1 MSKIRY
7 GVQMFGNVRTKE
19 EEAEQKTLGSIQ
31 VSQNKLARFLNGNK
45 LMDKIPTVQIY
56 KELNLL
62 SVNQINAQIKL
73 LEVWK
78 SKNCDAHPTKWLNRN
93 DTNSDL
99 RTRAAD
105 ANKLIEA
112 HGSKILTSTFYS
124 DAAKVWNNAPDC
136 IKQCQSV
143 YAVKKQ
149 IKQYITSLPI

>member
-1 MSKIRY
+1 MKKMVLQSKETI
-7 GVQMFGNVRTKE
+7 
-19 EEAEQKTLGSIQ
+19 SIC
-31 VSQNKLARFLNGNK
+31 VFTSFCRVAK
-45 LMDKIPTVQIY
+45 DKD
-56 KELNLL
+56 K
-62 SVNQINAQIKL
+62 AQIKL
-73 LEVWK
+73 LDVWK

>member
-1 MSKIRY
+1 MGSKITS
-7 GVQMFGNVRTKE
+7 FK
-19 EEAEQKTLGSIQ
+19 S
-31 VSQNKLARFLNGNK
+31 
-45 LMDKIPTVQIY
+45 
-56 KELNLL
+56 
-62 SVNQINAQIKL
+62 
-73 LEVWK
+73 LEHF
-78 SKNCDAHPTKWLNRN
+78 NH
-93 DTNSDL
+93 L